1 MKIRISDMFDNAS
14 ELIEENAEAEYAADN
29 KRIKEIVFSKINPMK
44 KVHRRKRYVAILLIF
59 LIIGSMTVGAKGLLR
74 SAGIIG
80 SNKDEIMQP
89 QMGQRAEEDFA
100 YHFNNTVDF
109 QTALINEENLYEG
122 NIPVAKYIVEIPV
135 DTEGELPECYLDN
148 GAMIIFTQSNNDGW
162 NVSEDAI
169 LHFEFT
175 QGRVDGTDLLP
186 LGILEAGYIVAGE
199 LKELQMVNQNFYSVD
214 FCPESEGTY
223 YFYLKNCSSDRI
235 IITEGNIN
243 VVQGGINDERE

>member
-59 LIIGSMTVGAKGLLR
+59 LVIGSMTVGAKGLLR

-175 QGRVDGTDLLP
+175 QGRVDGTYRLESMEHYAKILLITDRL
-186 LGILEAGYIVAGE
+186 LGA
-199 LKELQMVNQNFYSVD
+199 QNR
-214 FCPESEGTY
+214 
-223 YFYLKNCSSDRI
+223 LSDEQIDRLLAMREKFGV
-235 IITEGNIN
+235 T
-243 VVQGGINDERE
+243 QGGTPRRG

>member
-14 ELIEENAEAEYAADN
+14 ELIEENAEVEYAADN
-29 KRIKEIVFSKINPMK
+29 KRIKEIVFSKINPVK
-44 KVHRRKRYVAILLIF
+44 KVHRRKRYVAVLLIF
-59 LIIGSMTVGAKGLLR
+59 LVIGSMTVGAKGLLR
-74 SAGIIG
+74 SAGIID

-89 QMGQRAEEDFA
+89 QVGQCVEEDFA
-100 YHFNNTVDF
+100 YHFNNIVDF
-109 QTALINEENLYEG
+109 QTALVNEENLYEG
-122 NIPVAKYIVEIPV
+122 NIPVAKYIMEIPI
-135 DTEGELPECYLDN
+135 DTEGKLPECYLDN
-148 GAMIIFTQSNNDGW
+148 GTMIIFTQSNNDGW
-162 NVSEDAI
+162 NAAEGAI

-175 QGRVDGTDLLP
+175 QGQADGTDLLP

-199 LKELQMVNQNFYSVD
+199 LKELQMVSQNFYSVD

-243 VVQGGINDERE
+243 VVQGGINDESE